1 MLKVL
6 SLGVGVQSSTVL
18 LMSVRGVLPKLDA
31 AVFADPGWESPKTY
45 AYLEYLKPIAEAAGI
60 KLVVGTNGNIR
71 KDAMTSQVGWDRETT
86 TLGSRWASM
95 PMFVLNP
102 DGTRGMVN
110 RQCTSKYKID
120 VIKRELKRLL
130 GITGTC
136 RSKEPLV
143 EQWIGISY
151 DEISRMRKS
160 DVRWLSMRYPL
171 IHDLSRKDCR
181 HLYPVGFTRDD
192 CIAWLSANGFLIPPR
207 SACIGCPFHSDAEWM
222 RMKTEDPAD
231 FEDSCKFDE
240 AIRNCGGKRGQ
251 MFLHSSC
258 VPLREVVFKV
268 GAGGLGL
275 AAEECQGMCGN

>member
-60 KLVVGTNGNIR
+60 KLIVGSAGNIR
-71 KDAMTSQVGWDRETT
+71 QDAMDAQVGFDPTKTT
-86 TLGSRWASM
+86 FASHWASM

-102 DGTRGMVN
+102 DGTRGMIT
-110 RQCTSKYKID
+110 RQCTGDYKLA
-120 VIKRELKRLL
+120 VIKREIKKLL
-130 GITGTC
+130 GISGAC
-136 RSKEPLV
+136 RSREPLV

-151 DEISRMRKS
+151 DEIHRRSKP
-160 DVRWLSMRYPL
+160 DVKWITHHYPL
-171 IHDLSRKDCR
+171 ITELKRR
-181 HLYPVGFTRDD
+181 TLQLYPVGYTREN
-192 CIAWLSANGFLIPPR
+192 CIEWLTANGFQIPPR

-231 FEDSCKFDE
+231 FEDACQFDE
-240 AIRNCGGKRGQ
+240 AIRNCGGMRGQ

-258 VPLREVVFKV
+258 VPLREVEFKP
-268 GAGGLGL
+268 GKGGMGL
-275 AAEECQGMCGN
+275 AHEECMGMCGN